1 VIIAIGNTKG
11 GVGKTTLAVQIAIS
25 RALAGR
31 DVWLIDGDRQ
41 GTATAAIAARAEAG
55 RQPGIACAQYPDGPT
70 LRAQVQQQAGKWDDI
85 IIDVGGR
92 DSTALRAALVLA
104 DVLLVPFAPRS
115 YDVWA
120 LDDMAGLVDEA
131 RSVRDGLKA
140 YAVMNQADPGEHS
153 TDNADAAA
161 AVAEVSQFIYLPTP
175 IRRRKAFSNASGAGQ
190 AVSELSPKDAKAA
203 AEVAALVGAVF
214 TVN

>member
-1 VIIAIGNTKG
+1 VIIAVGNTKG
-11 GVGKTTLAVQIAIS
+11 GVGKTTLAVQIAIA

-175 IRRRKAFSNASGAGQ
+175 IRRRKAFSNASGAGL

-214 TVN
+214 TLN

>member
-1 VIIAIGNTKG
+1 MIIAVGNTKG
-11 GVGKTTLAVQIAIS
+11 GVGKTTLAVQIAIA

-31 DVWLIDGDRQ
+31 EVWLIDGDRQ
-41 GTATAAIAARAEAG
+41 GTATAAIAARAEAEK
-55 RQPGIACAQYPDGPT
+55 QPGIACAQYSDGPT
-70 LRAQVQQQAGKWDDI
+70 LRGQVQQQAGKWDDI

-120 LDDMAGLVDEA
+120 LEDMAGLVDEA

-161 AVAEVSQFIYLPTP
+161 AVADVSQFIYLATP
-175 IRRRKAFSNASGAGQ
+175 IRRRKAFSNASGAGL

-203 AEVAALVGAVF
+203 AEIMALVNAVF